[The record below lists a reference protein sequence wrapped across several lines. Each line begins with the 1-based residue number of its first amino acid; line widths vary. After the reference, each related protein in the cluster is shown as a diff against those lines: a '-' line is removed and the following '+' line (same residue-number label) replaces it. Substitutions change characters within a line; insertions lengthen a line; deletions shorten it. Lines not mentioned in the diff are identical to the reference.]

1 MPAAEDAASAPCENV
16 ANVFLIQPSSG
27 IIETR
32 SPGTNKVPEASGQ
45 AGRNSGEEAAH
56 TRTVLLFWFLFIN
69 VVAYLVM
76 SDDKKRAK
84 QRRERIPEKTLFLLA
99 AIGGA
104 LGVLLAMN
112 TKRHKTKHLSFKV
125 GVPLLLLL
133 NAVLYGYF
141 LI

>member
-1 MPAAEDAASAPCENV
+1 MLSN
-16 ANVFLIQPSSG
+16 G
-27 IIETR
+27 
-32 SPGTNKVPEASGQ
+32 
-45 AGRNSGEEAAH
+45 GEKRKEAAH

-84 QRRERIPEKTLFLLA
+84 QRRERVPEKTLFLLA

-112 TKRHKTKHLSFKV
+112 TKRHKTKHLSFRI